1 MTRTILRTATIALAT
16 AALAAPTALA
26 RPDANTQPLAGGHP
40 ATSHFATRPVLDRPS
55 APTNAQADNAT
66 TARPVTVSI
75 ADNGIDWTTI
85 ALGIAG
91 SLLAVGTIAAI
102 TSHTRRARH
111 PRIAA

>member
-16 AALAAPTALA
+16 AALAAPSALA
-26 RPDANTQPLAGGHP
+26 RPDTNTQPLAGGHH
-40 ATSHFATRPVLDRPS
+40 ATNHFATRPVLDRPS
-55 APTNAQADNAT
+55 APAGIQADQAPS
-66 TARPVTVSI
+66 ARPVTVSV
-75 ADNGIDWTTI
+75 ADHGIDWTTI

-102 TSHTRRARH
+102 TGHTRRARH